1 MKDDILIELNSA
13 EIRFALKAARQAA
26 LLVKD
31 IQKEMVSESL
41 TKGDKSPVTI
51 ADFASQALVSHLL
64 QSTFP
69 NDPLVA
75 EEDSSALQN
84 FENAQTL
91 KAITKFVQTRI
102 MNANSETVSEWID
115 YGISKPSDRF
125 WTLDPIDGTKGFL
138 RGEQYAVAIALIIQG
153 NVEIG
158 VLACPN
164 LTDGQIQDIGGPG
177 SLIVAQRGQG
187 AWTSDLYGSMQ
198 FSQLHVSEITK
209 PTQTRFLRSF
219 EAGHTNISQLDLIGQ
234 AMGVDAEPV
243 RLDSQAKYSILAAG
257 AGDAL
262 FRLISEKAPYYK
274 EKIWDQAA
282 GSIIC
287 EEAGGKITD
296 LDGNLLDFTQG
307 RTLSN
312 NRGILATNGYLH
324 QAALEAIKS
333 VGA

>member
-1 MKDDILIELNSA
+1 LLELNTA
-13 EIRFALKAARQAA
+13 EIRFAIKAARQAA
-26 LLVKD
+26 LLVRD
-31 IQKEMVSESL
+31 IQAEMVTDSI

-69 NDPLVA
+69 SDPLVG
-75 EEDSSALQN
+75 EEDSAALLAPDN
-84 FENAQTL
+84 RESL
-91 KAITKFVQTRI
+91 KTITKYVQSRI
-102 MNANSETVSEWID
+102 MNANQQDITEWID
-115 YGISKPSDRF
+115 YGKAPVSDRF

-138 RGEQYAVAIALIIQG
+138 RGEQYAVAFALILQG
-153 NVEIG
+153 RVEIG

-164 LTDGQIQDIGGPG
+164 LTDGNIQQIGGPG

-187 AWTSDLYGSMQ
+187 AWAAELTGSMQ
-198 FSQLHVSEITK
+198 FTQLHVSGVTD
-209 PTQTRFLRSF
+209 PRQARFLRSF
-219 EAGHTNISQLDLIGQ
+219 ETAHTNVSQLDLIGQ
-234 AMGVDAEPV
+234 SIGVIAEPV

-262 FRLISEKAPYYK
+262 FRLISAKSPDYK

-287 EEAGGKITD
+287 EEAGGQVTD
-296 LDGNLLDFTQG
+296 LDGKPLDFTHG
-307 RTLSN
+307 RTLLK
-312 NRGILATNGYLH
+312 NRGILATNGHLH
-324 QAALEAIKS
+324 EAALQAIRS